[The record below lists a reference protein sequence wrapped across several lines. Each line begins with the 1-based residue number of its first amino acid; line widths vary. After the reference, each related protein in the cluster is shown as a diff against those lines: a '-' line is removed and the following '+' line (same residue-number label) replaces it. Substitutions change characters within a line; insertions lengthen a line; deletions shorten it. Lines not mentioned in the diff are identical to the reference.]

1 MGNQNMDQHRRR
13 LVWRDEYA
21 AREEA
26 EDYRRNHRST
36 YTPKVYNC
44 TLCSD
49 TKRIS
54 TCGMCPK
61 PCPACCRSAP
71 AGVPAPPRR
80 PSQPRRGNTNA
91 MRSRFEQQGH
101 RVRRLISTDPTP
113 EIVPALEA
121 KPASG
126 FLASAMDSQAVQV
139 LFLPMLFIVYWV
151 GKVISSPVSKDDKS
165 GYVSVAT
172 ASPEPERAIEI
183 VKGD

>member
-1 MGNQNMDQHRRR
+1 MGRRR
-13 LVWRDEYA
+13 LIDYSDQE
-21 AREEA
+21 REENA
-26 EDYRRNHRST
+26 RNTRAGNECCPFFRSSKRTAPHPRRPISEV
-36 YTPKVYNC
+36 TP
-44 TLCSD
+44 
-49 TKRIS
+49 RQQ
-54 TCGMCPK
+54 
-61 PCPACCRSAP
+61 R
-71 AGVPAPPRR
+71 RR

-172 ASPEPERAIEI
+172 ARPEPERAIEI